1 MTVEPYRRVLAIPG
15 VRTLLLVGLVAR
27 IPVIA
32 CGLTLTLHVVGGL
45 GLGFMQAGLVG
56 AASTAGVA
64 IGAPIAGRFTDR
76 RGLRPVLAVTTLAQ
90 LVFWTA
96 APFLSYWPLLAG
108 AFVSGILALPVF
120 TVVRQCV
127 AAAVPAEHRR
137 SAYALDSMLVEVA
150 YMTGPAIAV
159 AVTTALGSSWTM
171 AFIGFGLVG
180 SGAALLALDPPIRV
194 DDEPGTTGVAVR
206 RRDWLTPALLA
217 LLGVTAVATFVV
229 AATELGLVAVLKAD
243 SATRWTG
250 LVLAVWG
257 LASMAGGFV
266 YGALARGFSPLVIVG
281 GMAALTIPMGLLA
294 DWQWL
299 CLALLPAGVLCAP
312 AISTTIDTLSRWVPA
327 AARGEA
333 TGLHGTAMTLGLA
346 ISGPLSGV
354 IIDGPGPR
362 WAFAISGAAGVLV
375 VLLVTPVW
383 RRAPQH
389 VTLPAAA
396 AAPVTDAA

>member
-27 IPVIA
+27 IPVVA
-32 CGLTLTLHVVGGL
+32 CGLTLTLYVVGGL
-45 GLGFMQAGLVG
+45 GRGFMQAGLVG

-64 IGAPIAGRFTDR
+64 VGAPIAGRFVDR
-76 RGLRPVLAVTTLAQ
+76 RGLRPVLVVTTLAQ

-96 APFLSYWPLLAG
+96 APFLSYWPLFAG
-108 AFVSGILALPVF
+108 AFVSGVLALPVF

-150 YMTGPAIAV
+150 YMTGPALAV
-159 AVTTALGSSWTM
+159 AVATAIGSSWTM
-171 AFIGFGLVG
+171 ALIGIGLVG

-194 DDEPGTTGVAVR
+194 DDEPETGAAAVR
-206 RRDWLTPALLA
+206 RREWLTPALFA
-217 LLGVTAVATFVV
+217 LLGVTAAATFVL

-281 GMAALTIPMGLLA
+281 GMAALTVPMGLA
-294 DWQWL
+294 GHWGWL
-299 CLALLPAGVLCAP
+299 CLALLPAGVMCAP

-346 ISGPLSGV
+346 VSGPLTGV
-354 IIDGPGPR
+354 IIDGLGTR
-362 WAFAISGAAGVLV
+362 WAFAISGTAGLLV
-375 VLLVTPVW
+375 VLLAAPAW
-383 RRAPQH
+383 RRAPQ
-389 VTLPAAA
+389 PAMPPASVA
-396 AAPVTDAA
+396 DAA